1 MAGNAANSIR
11 KAGRCHSSVIFIAT
25 CYETSNEPESPD
37 LPFLTSLRD
46 SLSPPRRAAGLFL
59 CHAPCGQ
66 VMAHFERLRHESRDL
81 VDWTLVPDEGHFN
94 DPRGDEPYPHQSLS
108 MPRRFAQAR
117 ALGRLTDGAGLMDIA
132 IMPRVLA
139 AQHEFVWALEYDVDY
154 SGHWSKLFKRFARN
168 RADILTTT
176 LLPRPRNADWAL
188 WATARAPACLP
199 HSAWFRSFN
208 PLLRLSRRFAAA
220 YIAAANSGDW
230 DGHYEFIIP
239 TVGRHLG
246 FRVEDMATAGVPPWR
261 RPLYHN
267 TPADPTLSP
276 GTFVWRP
283 ARHAYFHQQPAEF
296 AEPDRLYHPVKPA

>member
-94 DPRGDEPYPHQSLS
+94 DPRGDETYPHQSLS

-139 AQHEFVWALEYDVDY
+139 APHEFVWALEYDVDY

-188 WATARAPACLP
+188 WATARRNLP
-199 HSAWFRSFN
+199 G
-208 PLLRLSRRFAAA
+208 FAALTPCCA
-220 YIAAANSGDW
+220 CRAALPPPISRQPIQATGMAIMNSSSRPWAAIWAFGSRIW
-230 DGHYEFIIP
+230 PPQACHPGAGRFITTP
-239 TVGRHLG
+239 RQT
-246 FRVEDMATAGVPPWR
+246 
-261 RPLYHN
+261 PL
-267 TPADPTLSP
+267 
-276 GTFVWRP
+276 
-283 ARHAYFHQQPAEF
+283 
-296 AEPDRLYHPVKPA
+296 